1 MIYEQFVLLTGG
13 LALGIVLD
21 LMFGDPRNRYHPV
34 SWLGKLIELMTPHLK
49 HSRVRVVSISQ
60 GKIETVKGILFSCG
74 LVSGIALLTI
84 TVASLTALFTGILI
98 TMILFAII

>member
-34 SWLGKLIELMTPHLK
+34 SWLGKLIELITPHLK
-49 HSRVRVVSISQ
+49 HSGVRADPISQ
-60 GKIETVKGILFSCG
+60 GKIEKVKGILFSCG
-74 LVSGIALLTI
+74 LVSGVALLTI
-84 TVASLTALFTGILI
+84 TCLLYTSPSPRDS
-98 TMILFAII
+98 